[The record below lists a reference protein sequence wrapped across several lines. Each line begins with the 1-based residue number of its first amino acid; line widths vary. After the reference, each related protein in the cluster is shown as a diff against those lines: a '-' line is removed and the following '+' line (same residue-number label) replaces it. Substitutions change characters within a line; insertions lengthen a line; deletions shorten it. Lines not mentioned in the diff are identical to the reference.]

1 MASSIRRASARWS
14 RSLPDSTF
22 RCASVPAGGV
32 ANGHLALALSST
44 LLTSPFTERLVMT
57 VPSSD
62 AYRVIVREVAPSQW
76 EWEIL
81 RDNRPLA
88 LRLREGLFNSERTA
102 MTAGTAALREFL
114 KFLDPQPV
122 S

>member
-1 MASSIRRASARWS
+1 
-14 RSLPDSTF
+14 
-22 RCASVPAGGV
+22 
-32 ANGHLALALSST
+32 
-44 LLTSPFTERLVMT
+44 MT

-62 AYRVIVREVAPSQW
+62 AYRVVVCEVAPSQW